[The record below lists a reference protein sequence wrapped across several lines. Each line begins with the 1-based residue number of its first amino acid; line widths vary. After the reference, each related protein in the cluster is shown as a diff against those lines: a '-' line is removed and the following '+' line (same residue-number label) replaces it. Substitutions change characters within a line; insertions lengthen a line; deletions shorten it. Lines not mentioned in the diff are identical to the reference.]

1 MSVKK
6 SRCNALQSIGSNNKI
21 SKRAM
26 GKEPGIDRKMRG
38 GWDVSNNVR
47 TENFRTKK
55 IGAAWNGFKKEK
67 RATSEGWRKG
77 KCGKRKKEGDLG
89 DNK

>member
-6 SRCNALQSIGSNNKI
+6 SVEMPLQSIGSNNKLL
-21 SKRAM
+21 KRAT

-47 TENFRTKK
+47 TNK
-55 IGAAWNGFKKEK
+55 ILSFKNGVLHGNLLRKE
-67 RATSEGWRKG
+67 RATSEGWR
-77 KCGKRKKEGDLG
+77 
-89 DNK
+89 

>member
-6 SRCNALQSIGSNNKI
+6 SVEIPLQDIGSNNKLL
-21 SKRAM
+21 KRAT

-47 TENFRTKK
+47 TNK
-55 IGAAWNGFKKEK
+55 I
-67 RATSEGWRKG
+67 
-77 KCGKRKKEGDLG
+77 
-89 DNK
+89 

>member
-6 SRCNALQSIGSNNKI
+6 SVEMQLQDIGSNNKLL
-21 SKRAM
+21 KRAT

-47 TENFRTKK
+47 TENFRSKK
-55 IGAAWNGFKKEK
+55 IGA
-67 RATSEGWRKG
+67 T
-77 KCGKRKKEGDLG
+77 
-89 DNK
+89 